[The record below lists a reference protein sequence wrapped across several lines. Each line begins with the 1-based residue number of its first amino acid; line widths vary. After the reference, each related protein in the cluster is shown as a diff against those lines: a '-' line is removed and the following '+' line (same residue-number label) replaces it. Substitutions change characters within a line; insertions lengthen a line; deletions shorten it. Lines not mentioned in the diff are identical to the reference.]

1 MSKVIKTDVCFQIN
15 GLFFWNYRNKEIDFI
30 IKNESNN
37 KIDGIEVKYRNRLD
51 LNNIKTLFSKN
62 IKLNKRYIIT
72 KENSI
77 INYTTKEVT
86 QIKYYTLWKYKKKLL

>member
-1 MSKVIKTDVCFQIN
+1 LSKH
-15 GLFFWNYRNKEIDFI
+15 
-30 IKNESNN
+30 
-37 KIDGIEVKYRNRLD
+37 
-51 LNNIKTLFSKN
+51 
-62 IKLNKRYIIT
+62 IKLKKRYIIT